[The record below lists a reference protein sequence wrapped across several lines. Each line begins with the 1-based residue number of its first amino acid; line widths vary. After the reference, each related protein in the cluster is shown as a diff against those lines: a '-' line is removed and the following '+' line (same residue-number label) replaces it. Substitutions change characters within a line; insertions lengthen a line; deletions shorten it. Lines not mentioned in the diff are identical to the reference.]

1 MRIEQMSQ
9 SVNCEWRKRLW
20 IVTMIAMDPAAGDT
34 SNPPQAGAKREA
46 VKLLQWVSAHSQQLL
61 EILALL
67 QAIPS
72 PEVLA
77 QPCGDDRWELSK
89 PDKGDLKGQPKAEK
103 CPVPSSP
110 GAAAEIWRDRR
121 RFAGPDT
128 WSRAHQESAGCSRLL
143 QSIWQQGWGWAAP
156 MSAKLYVLI
165 SWPDGSRV
173 INIENIKEPRKP
185 FHLYEVGEQVLARC
199 PGFSGLYWGTV
210 EGISEHKDILEKKL
224 LEERQLLEKLK
235 EEPAIHSMMP
245 PQPKKSR
252 KTFPKWTLGN
262 TSRKYHGDRT
272 YPAKPL
278 QATLPHDAGS
288 SSIIKERRTPGN
300 AAGGPHLLAGAPH
313 PTSAFTPPS
322 TFVTMAVS
330 GTSQGEEDRAGPAT
344 RDYVA
349 LPMKRKSDG
358 ILSQCQQHV
367 CLSSCE
373 ERKLDALQETDDF
386 ERVQKNFV
394 PGEMERAE
402 KIEQLER
409 MVLDLQQDVLSL
421 KKKVQRLESLSFQE
435 EPHWQPC
442 EVVELFNGY
451 TKEQLKETI
460 RFDQKISTACK
471 TLLYKLFT
479 SDYIQSH
486 SITGRRGNTFRE
498 AKPMMDERCIK
509 IIRVLLK
516 QKFGD
521 HLSDTVIT
529 EKIQNVQK
537 ALRQKFKTE
546 CL

>member
-1 MRIEQMSQ
+1 
-9 SVNCEWRKRLW
+9 
-20 IVTMIAMDPAAGDT
+20 
-34 SNPPQAGAKREA
+34 
-46 VKLLQWVSAHSQQLL
+46 
-61 EILALL
+61 
-67 QAIPS
+67 
-72 PEVLA
+72 
-77 QPCGDDRWELSK
+77 
-89 PDKGDLKGQPKAEK
+89 
-103 CPVPSSP
+103 
-110 GAAAEIWRDRR
+110 
-121 RFAGPDT
+121 
-128 WSRAHQESAGCSRLL
+128 
-143 QSIWQQGWGWAAP
+143 

-173 INIENIKEPRKP
+173 INMENIKEPRKP
-185 FHLYEVGEQVLARC
+185 FHLYTVGEQVLARC
-199 PGFSGLYWGTV
+199 PGFSGLYWGMV

-224 LEERQLLEKLK
+224 LEDRQLLEKLT
-235 EEPAIHSMMP
+235 EPAVHSMVP
-245 PQPKKSR
+245 SPPKKSR
-252 KTFPKWTLGN
+252 KTFPKWTPGN
-262 TSRKYHGDRT
+262 ASRKFHSDRAC
-272 YPAKPL
+272 PAKQL
-278 QATLPHDAGS
+278 LRTGEDRLPHDVGS
-288 SSIIKERRTPGN
+288 SSIIKERRVLGN
-300 AAGGPHLLAGAPH
+300 AAGSPCALAGPPH
-313 PTSAFTPPS
+313 PASAFTPPS
-322 TFVTMAVS
+322 TFITMAMPGP
-330 GTSQGEEDRAGPAT
+330 GTSQGEEERAGPAT

-349 LPMKRKSDG
+349 LPVKRKSDG
-358 ILSQCQQHV
+358 ILSQCQQHI
-367 CLSSCE
+367 CLNSLE
-373 ERKLDALQETDDF
+373 EQKIDTLHEMDDF
-386 ERVQKNFV
+386 ERVQKNFG
-394 PGEMERAE
+394 PGEMERVE

-421 KKKVQRLESLSFQE
+421 RKKVQRLESLSFQE
-435 EPHWQPC
+435 EPHRQPC

>member
-1 MRIEQMSQ
+1 
-9 SVNCEWRKRLW
+9 
-20 IVTMIAMDPAAGDT
+20 
-34 SNPPQAGAKREA
+34 
-46 VKLLQWVSAHSQQLL
+46 
-61 EILALL
+61 
-67 QAIPS
+67 
-72 PEVLA
+72 
-77 QPCGDDRWELSK
+77 
-89 PDKGDLKGQPKAEK
+89 
-103 CPVPSSP
+103 
-110 GAAAEIWRDRR
+110 
-121 RFAGPDT
+121 
-128 WSRAHQESAGCSRLL
+128 
-143 QSIWQQGWGWAAP
+143 

-173 INIENIKEPRKP
+173 INMENIKEPRKP
-185 FHLYEVGEQVLARC
+185 FHLYTVGEQVLARC
-199 PGFSGLYWGTV
+199 PGFSGLYWGMV
-210 EGISEHKDILEKKL
+210 EGISEHKDVLEKKL
-224 LEERQLLEKLK
+224 LEGRQLLEKLK
-235 EEPAIHSMMP
+235 EPTVHSMMP

-252 KTFPKWTLGN
+252 KTFPKWSPGN
-262 TSRKYHGDRT
+262 ASRRFHGDKA

-278 QATLPHDAGS
+278 LRAAETNLSHDTSSS
-288 SSIIKERRTPGN
+288 SSIKERCGT
-300 AAGGPHLLAGAPH
+300 ASSSLAGPPH
-313 PTSAFTPPS
+313 PASAFTPPS
-322 TFVTMAVS
+322 TFLAVAMP
-330 GTSQGEEDRAGPAT
+330 GMSQGEEDRAGPAA
-344 RDYVA
+344 RDYVV

-358 ILSQCQQHV
+358 ILSQCQQHI
-367 CLSSCE
+367 CLNSCE
-373 ERKLDALQETDDF
+373 EQKLSALQDTDDL
-386 ERVQKNFV
+386 ERVEKSPG

-402 KIEQLER
+402 KMEQLEK
-409 MVLDLQQDVLSL
+409 MVLNLQKDVLSL

-435 EPHWQPC
+435 EPHGQPC

-451 TKEQLKETI
+451 TKEQLRETI

-537 ALRQKFKTE
+537 ALRQKFKAE

>member
-1 MRIEQMSQ
+1 M
-9 SVNCEWRKRLW
+9 
-20 IVTMIAMDPAAGDT
+20 AA
-34 SNPPQAGAKREA
+34 R
-46 VKLLQWVSAHSQQLL
+46 
-61 EILALL
+61 
-67 QAIPS
+67 
-72 PEVLA
+72 
-77 QPCGDDRWELSK
+77 
-89 PDKGDLKGQPKAEK
+89 
-103 CPVPSSP
+103 
-110 GAAAEIWRDRR
+110 
-121 RFAGPDT
+121 
-128 WSRAHQESAGCSRLL
+128 
-143 QSIWQQGWGWAAP
+143 
-156 MSAKLYVLI
+156 LYVLI

-173 INIENIKEPRKP
+173 ISMENIKEPRKP
-185 FHLYEVGEQVLARC
+185 FHLYTLGEQVLARC
-199 PGFSGLYWGTV
+199 PGFSGLYWGVV

-224 LEERQLLEKLK
+224 LEDRQLLEKLK
-235 EEPAIHSMMP
+235 EEPAVQSMMP
-245 PQPKKSR
+245 SPPKKSR
-252 KTFPKWTLGN
+252 KTFPKWSPGN
-262 TSRKYHGDRT
+262 ASRKYPSDRT
-272 YPAKPL
+272 CPAKPL
-278 QATLPHDAGS
+278 LRVAEASLPHDASSCSILKDRRVLGSVAGS
-288 SSIIKERRTPGN
+288 S
-300 AAGGPHLLAGAPH
+300 H
-313 PTSAFTPPS
+313 PASTFTPPPS
-322 TFVTMAVS
+322 FITMAMP
-330 GTSQGEEDRAGPAT
+330 GPAASQSEEDRAGPAA

-358 ILSQCQQHV
+358 ILSPCQQQI
-367 CLSSCE
+367 CLNSRE
-373 ERKLDALQETDDF
+373 ERKIDALQEMDGF
-386 ERVQKNFV
+386 ERAHKNFSPAEV
-394 PGEMERAE
+394 ERAE
-402 KIEQLER
+402 KMEQLER
-409 MVLDLQQDVLSL
+409 MVSDLQQDVLSL

-435 EPHWQPC
+435 EPHRQPC

>member
-1 MRIEQMSQ
+1 
-9 SVNCEWRKRLW
+9 
-20 IVTMIAMDPAAGDT
+20 
-34 SNPPQAGAKREA
+34 
-46 VKLLQWVSAHSQQLL
+46 
-61 EILALL
+61 
-67 QAIPS
+67 
-72 PEVLA
+72 
-77 QPCGDDRWELSK
+77 
-89 PDKGDLKGQPKAEK
+89 
-103 CPVPSSP
+103 
-110 GAAAEIWRDRR
+110 
-121 RFAGPDT
+121 
-128 WSRAHQESAGCSRLL
+128 
-143 QSIWQQGWGWAAP
+143 

-173 INIENIKEPRKP
+173 INMENIKEPRKP
-185 FHLYEVGEQVLARC
+185 FHLYTVGEQVLARC
-199 PGFSGLYWGTV
+199 PGFSGLYWGMV

-224 LEERQLLEKLK
+224 LEDRQLLEKLK
-235 EEPAIHSMMP
+235 AEPAVHSMMP
-245 PQPKKSR
+245 SPPKKSR
-252 KTFPKWTLGN
+252 KTFPKWTPGN
-262 TSRKYHGDRT
+262 TSRKYHGDRA

-278 QATLPHDAGS
+278 LRVGEDSLPHDAGTS
-288 SSIIKERRTPGN
+288 TILKERRALGT
-300 AAGGPHLLAGAPH
+300 AAGSPCSLAGPPH
-313 PTSAFTPPS
+313 PASAFTPPS
-322 TFVTMAVS
+322 TFITVAMPGP
-330 GTSQGEEDRAGPAT
+330 GTSQDEEDRAGPAT
-344 RDYVA
+344 RDYVT

-358 ILSQCQQHV
+358 ILSQCQQHI
-367 CLSSCE
+367 CLNSRE
-373 ERKLDALQETDDF
+373 EQKIDTLQEMDDF
-386 ERVQKNFV
+386 ERVQKSFS
-394 PGEMERAE
+394 PGEMERVE

-409 MVLDLQQDVLSL
+409 MVFDLQQDVLSL
-421 KKKVQRLESLSFQE
+421 RKKVQRLESLSFQE
-435 EPHWQPC
+435 EPHRQPC

>member
-1 MRIEQMSQ
+1 MS
-9 SVNCEWRKRLW
+9 
-20 IVTMIAMDPAAGDT
+20 T
-34 SNPPQAGAKREA
+34 
-46 VKLLQWVSAHSQQLL
+46 
-61 EILALL
+61 
-67 QAIPS
+67 
-72 PEVLA
+72 
-77 QPCGDDRWELSK
+77 
-89 PDKGDLKGQPKAEK
+89 
-103 CPVPSSP
+103 
-110 GAAAEIWRDRR
+110 
-121 RFAGPDT
+121 
-128 WSRAHQESAGCSRLL
+128 
-143 QSIWQQGWGWAAP
+143 
-156 MSAKLYVLI
+156 KLYVLI

-185 FHLYEVGEQVLARC
+185 FHLYAVGEQVLARC
-199 PGFSGLYWGTV
+199 PGFSGLYWGMV
-210 EGISEHKDILEKKL
+210 EGISEHKDVLEKKL
-224 LEERQLLEKLK
+224 QEDRQLLETLK
-235 EEPAIHSMMP
+235 DEPANHSVMP

-252 KTFPKWTLGN
+252 KTFPKWTPGN
-262 TSRKYHGDRT
+262 APRKYGDRS
-272 YPAKPL
+272 YPSKPL
-278 QATLPHDAGS
+278 LRAAEAGLPGDVGS
-288 SSIIKERRTPGN
+288 SSIIKERR
-300 AAGGPHLLAGAPH
+300 ALGPPH
-313 PTSAFTPPS
+313 PASAFTPPA
-322 TFVTMAVS
+322 TFVTLAMP
-330 GTSQGEEDRAGPAT
+330 GTSQGEEDRAGTAT

-349 LPMKRKSDG
+349 LAMKRKSDG

-367 CLSSCE
+367 CLNSCE
-373 ERKLDALQETDDF
+373 ERKLDALQGTDDF
-386 ERVQKNFV
+386 GRVQKKIC
-394 PGEMERAE
+394 PGEMERE
-402 KIEQLER
+402 KVEQLER

-435 EPHWQPC
+435 EPHRPPC

-451 TKEQLKETI
+451 TKEQLKEAI

>member
-1 MRIEQMSQ
+1 MS
-9 SVNCEWRKRLW
+9 
-20 IVTMIAMDPAAGDT
+20 T
-34 SNPPQAGAKREA
+34 
-46 VKLLQWVSAHSQQLL
+46 
-61 EILALL
+61 
-67 QAIPS
+67 
-72 PEVLA
+72 
-77 QPCGDDRWELSK
+77 
-89 PDKGDLKGQPKAEK
+89 
-103 CPVPSSP
+103 
-110 GAAAEIWRDRR
+110 
-121 RFAGPDT
+121 
-128 WSRAHQESAGCSRLL
+128 
-143 QSIWQQGWGWAAP
+143 
-156 MSAKLYVLI
+156 KLYVLI

-185 FHLYEVGEQVLARC
+185 FHLYAVGEQVLARC
-199 PGFSGLYWGTV
+199 PGFSGLYWGMV

-224 LEERQLLEKLK
+224 LEDRQFLEKLK
-235 EEPAIHSMMP
+235 AEPAVHSMMP

-252 KTFPKWTLGN
+252 KTFPKWTPGN
-262 TSRKYHGDRT
+262 APRKYHSDRT

-278 QATLPHDAGS
+278 LRAAEASLPHDAGS
-288 SSIIKERRTPGN
+288 SSIIKERRALGN
-300 AAGGPHLLAGAPH
+300 GAAGRSCSLAGSPH
-313 PTSAFTPPS
+313 PASAFTPPS
-322 TFVTMAVS
+322 TFVTVAMP
-330 GTSQGEEDRAGPAT
+330 GTSQGEEDGAGPAT
-344 RDYVA
+344 KDYVA

-358 ILSQCQQHV
+358 TLSQCQQHI
-367 CLSSCE
+367 CLN
-373 ERKLDALQETDDF
+373 R
-386 ERVQKNFV
+386 
-394 PGEMERAE
+394 ME
-402 KIEQLER
+402 KIEQLEK

-435 EPHWQPC
+435 EPHRQPC

>member
-1 MRIEQMSQ
+1 
-9 SVNCEWRKRLW
+9 
-20 IVTMIAMDPAAGDT
+20 
-34 SNPPQAGAKREA
+34 
-46 VKLLQWVSAHSQQLL
+46 
-61 EILALL
+61 
-67 QAIPS
+67 
-72 PEVLA
+72 
-77 QPCGDDRWELSK
+77 
-89 PDKGDLKGQPKAEK
+89 
-103 CPVPSSP
+103 
-110 GAAAEIWRDRR
+110 
-121 RFAGPDT
+121 
-128 WSRAHQESAGCSRLL
+128 
-143 QSIWQQGWGWAAP
+143 

-185 FHLYEVGEQVLARC
+185 FHLYVVGEQVLARC
-199 PGFSGLYWGTV
+199 PGFSGLYWGMV
-210 EGISEHKDILEKKL
+210 EGISEHKDVLEKKL
-224 LEERQLLEKLK
+224 QEDRQLLETLK
-235 EEPAIHSMMP
+235 DEPANHSMMP
-245 PQPKKSR
+245 PQAKKSR
-252 KTFPKWTLGN
+252 KTFPKWTPGN
-262 TSRKYHGDRT
+262 APRKYGDRS
-272 YPAKPL
+272 YPGKSLLRA
-278 QATLPHDAGS
+278 AGAGLPGDVGS
-288 SSIIKERRTPGN
+288 SSIIKERR
-300 AAGGPHLLAGAPH
+300 ALGPPH
-313 PTSAFTPPS
+313 PASAFTPPAP
-322 TFVTMAVS
+322 FVTLAMP
-330 GTSQGEEDRAGPAT
+330 GISQGEEDRAGTAT

-349 LPMKRKSDG
+349 LAMKRKSDG

-367 CLSSCE
+367 CLN
-373 ERKLDALQETDDF
+373 R
-386 ERVQKNFV
+386 
-394 PGEMERAE
+394 E
-402 KIEQLER
+402 KVEQLER

-435 EPHWQPC
+435 EPHRPPC

-451 TKEQLKETI
+451 TKEQLREAI

>member
-1 MRIEQMSQ
+1 
-9 SVNCEWRKRLW
+9 
-20 IVTMIAMDPAAGDT
+20 
-34 SNPPQAGAKREA
+34 
-46 VKLLQWVSAHSQQLL
+46 
-61 EILALL
+61 
-67 QAIPS
+67 
-72 PEVLA
+72 
-77 QPCGDDRWELSK
+77 
-89 PDKGDLKGQPKAEK
+89 
-103 CPVPSSP
+103 
-110 GAAAEIWRDRR
+110 
-121 RFAGPDT
+121 
-128 WSRAHQESAGCSRLL
+128 
-143 QSIWQQGWGWAAP
+143 

-185 FHLYEVGEQVLARC
+185 FHLYAVGEQVLARC
-199 PGFSGLYWGTV
+199 PGFSGLYWGMV

-224 LEERQLLEKLK
+224 LEGRQLLEKL
-235 EEPAIHSMMP
+235 
-245 PQPKKSR
+245 
-252 KTFPKWTLGN
+252 N
-262 TSRKYHGDRT
+262 
-272 YPAKPL
+272 
-278 QATLPHDAGS
+278 
-288 SSIIKERRTPGN
+288 
-300 AAGGPHLLAGAPH
+300 
-313 PTSAFTPPS
+313 
-322 TFVTMAVS
+322 
-330 GTSQGEEDRAGPAT
+330 
-344 RDYVA
+344 YVA
-349 LPMKRKSDG
+349 LAMKRKSDG
-358 ILSQCQQHV
+358 ILSQCQQHI
-367 CLSSCE
+367 CLNSCE
-373 ERKLDALQETDDF
+373 EQKLDALQETDDF
-386 ERVQKNFV
+386 ERVQKNFG

-435 EPHWQPC
+435 DPHRQPC

>member
-1 MRIEQMSQ
+1 
-9 SVNCEWRKRLW
+9 
-20 IVTMIAMDPAAGDT
+20 MDT
-34 SNPPQAGAKREA
+34 YF
-46 VKLLQWVSAHSQQLL
+46 VSPGLTASGRTPF
-61 EILALL
+61 A
-67 QAIPS
+67 
-72 PEVLA
+72 
-77 QPCGDDRWELSK
+77 ELS
-89 PDKGDLKGQPKAEK
+89 
-103 CPVPSSP
+103 
-110 GAAAEIWRDRR
+110 
-121 RFAGPDT
+121 
-128 WSRAHQESAGCSRLL
+128 CSR
-143 QSIWQQGWGWAAP
+143 WAAL

-173 INIENIKEPRKP
+173 ISMENIKEPRKP
-185 FHLYEVGEQVLARC
+185 FHLYVVGEQVLARC
-199 PGFSGLYWGTV
+199 PGFSGLYWGIV
-210 EGISEHKDILEKKL
+210 EGISEHKDALEKKL
-224 LEERQLLEKLK
+224 LEDRQLLEKLK
-235 EEPAIHSMMP
+235 DKPAVHSMMP

-252 KTFPKWTLGN
+252 KTFPKWTPVN
-262 TSRKYHGDRT
+262 ACRKYHTDRT
-272 YPAKPL
+272 YSGKPL
-278 QATLPHDAGS
+278 LQAAEPILPCGAGS
-288 SSIIKERRTPGN
+288 PSITKERCTL
-300 AAGGPHLLAGAPH
+300 GPPH
-313 PTSAFTPPS
+313 PTSTFTPTA
-322 TFVTMAVS
+322 TFVSLAVP
-330 GTSQGEEDRAGPAT
+330 GTSQGEEDRAGT
-344 RDYVA
+344 TTKDYVA
-349 LPMKRKSDG
+349 LAMKRKSDG
-358 ILSQCQQHV
+358 ILSQCQQHI
-367 CLSSCE
+367 CLNSCE
-373 ERKLDALQETDDF
+373 DGQLDTLQDTGGF
-386 ERVQKNFV
+386 ERVQKRAA
-394 PGEMERAE
+394 PSETERE

-435 EPHWQPC
+435 EPHRQPC

-451 TKEQLKETI
+451 TKEQLREAI

>member
-1 MRIEQMSQ
+1 MS
-9 SVNCEWRKRLW
+9 
-20 IVTMIAMDPAAGDT
+20 T
-34 SNPPQAGAKREA
+34 
-46 VKLLQWVSAHSQQLL
+46 
-61 EILALL
+61 
-67 QAIPS
+67 
-72 PEVLA
+72 
-77 QPCGDDRWELSK
+77 
-89 PDKGDLKGQPKAEK
+89 
-103 CPVPSSP
+103 
-110 GAAAEIWRDRR
+110 
-121 RFAGPDT
+121 
-128 WSRAHQESAGCSRLL
+128 
-143 QSIWQQGWGWAAP
+143 
-156 MSAKLYVLI
+156 KLYVLI

-185 FHLYEVGEQVLARC
+185 FHLYAVGEQVLARC
-199 PGFSGLYWGTV
+199 PGFSGLYWGMV

-224 LEERQLLEKLK
+224 LEDRQLLEKLK
-235 EEPAIHSMMP
+235 AEPPVHSMMP

-252 KTFPKWTLGN
+252 KTFPKWTPGN
-262 TSRKYHGDRT
+262 APRKYHSDRT

-278 QATLPHDAGS
+278 LRAAEASLPHDAGS
-288 SSIIKERRTPGN
+288 SSITKERRALGN
-300 AAGGPHLLAGAPH
+300 GAAARSRSLAGPPH
-313 PTSAFTPPS
+313 PASAFTPPS
-322 TFVTMAVS
+322 TFVTVAMP
-330 GTSQGEEDRAGPAT
+330 GTSQGEEDGAGPAT

-349 LPMKRKSDG
+349 LPMKRKPDG
-358 ILSQCQQHV
+358 TLSQCQQHI
-367 CLSSCE
+367 CLNSCE
-373 ERKLDALQETDDF
+373 ELKLDALQETDDF
-386 ERVQKNFV
+386 ERVQKRFGPAEV
-394 PGEMERAE
+394 ERVE

-435 EPHWQPC
+435 EPHRQPC

>member
-1 MRIEQMSQ
+1 MPA
-9 SVNCEWRKRLW
+9 
-20 IVTMIAMDPAAGDT
+20 VTFPYC
-34 SNPPQAGAKREA
+34 S
-46 VKLLQWVSAHSQQLL
+46 L
-61 EILALL
+61 
-67 QAIPS
+67 
-72 PEVLA
+72 
-77 QPCGDDRWELSK
+77 
-89 PDKGDLKGQPKAEK
+89 
-103 CPVPSSP
+103 
-110 GAAAEIWRDRR
+110 
-121 RFAGPDT
+121 
-128 WSRAHQESAGCSRLL
+128 CSR
-143 QSIWQQGWGWAAP
+143 WAAL

-185 FHLYEVGEQVLARC
+185 FHLYTVGEQVLARC
-199 PGFSGLYWGTV
+199 PGFSGLYWGVV

-224 LEERQLLEKLK
+224 LEDRHLLEKL
-235 EEPAIHSMMP
+235 
-245 PQPKKSR
+245 
-252 KTFPKWTLGN
+252 N
-262 TSRKYHGDRT
+262 
-272 YPAKPL
+272 
-278 QATLPHDAGS
+278 
-288 SSIIKERRTPGN
+288 
-300 AAGGPHLLAGAPH
+300 
-313 PTSAFTPPS
+313 
-322 TFVTMAVS
+322 
-330 GTSQGEEDRAGPAT
+330 
-344 RDYVA
+344 YVA

-358 ILSQCQQHV
+358 ILSPCQQHI
-367 CLSSCE
+367 CLNSRE
-373 ERKLDALQETDDF
+373 ERKIDALQETDGF
-386 ERVQKNFV
+386 ERVHKNFSS
-394 PGEMERAE
+394 GEMERVE
-402 KIEQLER
+402 KMEQLER

-435 EPHWQPC
+435 EPHRQPC

>member
-1 MRIEQMSQ
+1 
-9 SVNCEWRKRLW
+9 
-20 IVTMIAMDPAAGDT
+20 
-34 SNPPQAGAKREA
+34 
-46 VKLLQWVSAHSQQLL
+46 
-61 EILALL
+61 
-67 QAIPS
+67 
-72 PEVLA
+72 
-77 QPCGDDRWELSK
+77 
-89 PDKGDLKGQPKAEK
+89 
-103 CPVPSSP
+103 
-110 GAAAEIWRDRR
+110 
-121 RFAGPDT
+121 
-128 WSRAHQESAGCSRLL
+128 
-143 QSIWQQGWGWAAP
+143 

-185 FHLYEVGEQVLARC
+185 FHLYVVGEQVLARC
-199 PGFSGLYWGTV
+199 PGFSGLYWGIV
-210 EGISEHKDILEKKL
+210 EGISEHKDILEKRL
-224 LEERQLLEKLK
+224 LEDRQLLEKL
-235 EEPAIHSMMP
+235 
-245 PQPKKSR
+245 
-252 KTFPKWTLGN
+252 N
-262 TSRKYHGDRT
+262 Y
-272 YPAKPL
+272 
-278 QATLPHDAGS
+278 
-288 SSIIKERRTPGN
+288 
-300 AAGGPHLLAGAPH
+300 LAL
-313 PTSAFTPPS
+313 
-322 TFVTMAVS
+322 AV
-330 GTSQGEEDRAGPAT
+330 
-344 RDYVA
+344 
-349 LPMKRKSDG
+349 KRKSDG
-358 ILSQCQQHV
+358 ILSQCQQHI
-367 CLSSCE
+367 CLNSRE
-373 ERKLDALQETDDF
+373 ERKLETLQEADDS

-394 PGEMERAE
+394 PGETERAE

-409 MVLDLQQDVLSL
+409 IVLDLQQDVLAL

-435 EPHWQPC
+435 EPHRQPC

-451 TKEQLKETI
+451 TKEQLKEAI

>member
-1 MRIEQMSQ
+1 
-9 SVNCEWRKRLW
+9 
-20 IVTMIAMDPAAGDT
+20 
-34 SNPPQAGAKREA
+34 
-46 VKLLQWVSAHSQQLL
+46 
-61 EILALL
+61 
-67 QAIPS
+67 
-72 PEVLA
+72 
-77 QPCGDDRWELSK
+77 
-89 PDKGDLKGQPKAEK
+89 
-103 CPVPSSP
+103 
-110 GAAAEIWRDRR
+110 
-121 RFAGPDT
+121 
-128 WSRAHQESAGCSRLL
+128 
-143 QSIWQQGWGWAAP
+143 

-173 INIENIKEPRKP
+173 INMENIKEPRKP
-185 FHLYEVGEQVLARC
+185 FHLYTVGEQVLARC
-199 PGFSGLYWGTV
+199 PGFSGLYWGMV

-224 LEERQLLEKLK
+224 LEDRQLLEKLK
-235 EEPAIHSMMP
+235 AEPAVHSMVP
-245 PQPKKSR
+245 SPPKKSR
-252 KTFPKWTLGN
+252 KTFPKWTPGN
-262 TSRKYHGDRT
+262 ASRKFHSDRAC
-272 YPAKPL
+272 PAKQL
-278 QATLPHDAGS
+278 LRTGEDRLPHDVGS
-288 SSIIKERRTPGN
+288 SSIIKERRVLGN
-300 AAGGPHLLAGAPH
+300 AAGSPCALAGPPH
-313 PTSAFTPPS
+313 PASAFTPPS
-322 TFVTMAVS
+322 TFITMAMPGP
-330 GTSQGEEDRAGPAT
+330 GTSQGEEERAGPAT

-349 LPMKRKSDG
+349 LPVKRKSDG
-358 ILSQCQQHV
+358 ILSQCQQHI
-367 CLSSCE
+367 CLNSLE
-373 ERKLDALQETDDF
+373 EQKIDTLHEMDDF
-386 ERVQKNFV
+386 ERVQKNFG
-394 PGEMERAE
+394 PGEMERVE

-421 KKKVQRLESLSFQE
+421 RKKVQRLESLSFQE
-435 EPHWQPC
+435 EPHRQPC

>member
-1 MRIEQMSQ
+1 MPA
-9 SVNCEWRKRLW
+9 
-20 IVTMIAMDPAAGDT
+20 VTFPFC
-34 SNPPQAGAKREA
+34 
-46 VKLLQWVSAHSQQLL
+46 
-61 EILALL
+61 AL
-67 QAIPS
+67 
-72 PEVLA
+72 
-77 QPCGDDRWELSK
+77 
-89 PDKGDLKGQPKAEK
+89 
-103 CPVPSSP
+103 
-110 GAAAEIWRDRR
+110 
-121 RFAGPDT
+121 
-128 WSRAHQESAGCSRLL
+128 CSR
-143 QSIWQQGWGWAAP
+143 WAAL

-185 FHLYEVGEQVLARC
+185 FHLYTVGEQVLARC
-199 PGFSGLYWGTV
+199 PGFSGLYWGVV

-224 LEERQLLEKLK
+224 LEDRHLLEKL
-235 EEPAIHSMMP
+235 
-245 PQPKKSR
+245 
-252 KTFPKWTLGN
+252 N
-262 TSRKYHGDRT
+262 
-272 YPAKPL
+272 
-278 QATLPHDAGS
+278 
-288 SSIIKERRTPGN
+288 
-300 AAGGPHLLAGAPH
+300 
-313 PTSAFTPPS
+313 
-322 TFVTMAVS
+322 
-330 GTSQGEEDRAGPAT
+330 
-344 RDYVA
+344 YVA

-358 ILSQCQQHV
+358 ILSPCQQHI
-367 CLSSCE
+367 CLNSRE
-373 ERKLDALQETDDF
+373 ERKIDALQETDGF
-386 ERVQKNFV
+386 ERVHKNFSS
-394 PGEMERAE
+394 GEMERVE
-402 KIEQLER
+402 KMEQLER

-435 EPHWQPC
+435 DPHRQPC

>member
-1 MRIEQMSQ
+1 MFSWLWGSSQ
-9 SVNCEWRKRLW
+9 YLRL
-20 IVTMIAMDPAAGDT
+20 
-34 SNPPQAGAKREA
+34 R
-46 VKLLQWVSAHSQQLL
+46 
-61 EILALL
+61 
-67 QAIPS
+67 S
-72 PEVLA
+72 P
-77 QPCGDDRWELSK
+77 R
-89 PDKGDLKGQPKAEK
+89 
-103 CPVPSSP
+103 
-110 GAAAEIWRDRR
+110 
-121 RFAGPDT
+121 
-128 WSRAHQESAGCSRLL
+128 
-143 QSIWQQGWGWAAP
+143 WAAL

-173 INIENIKEPRKP
+173 INMENIKEPRKP
-185 FHLYEVGEQVLARC
+185 FHLYTVGEQVLARC
-199 PGFSGLYWGTV
+199 PGFSGLYWGMV

-224 LEERQLLEKLK
+224 LEDRQLLEKLK
-235 EEPAIHSMMP
+235 AEPAVHNMVPSP
-245 PQPKKSR
+245 PKKSR
-252 KTFPKWTLGN
+252 KTFPKWTPGN
-262 TSRKYHGDRT
+262 ASRKYHGDRAC
-272 YPAKPL
+272 PAKQL
-278 QATLPHDAGS
+278 LRTGEDRLSHDVGS
-288 SSIIKERRTPGN
+288 SSIVKERCVLGN
-300 AAGGPHLLAGAPH
+300 AAGSPCTLAGPPH
-313 PTSAFTPPS
+313 PASAFTPPS
-322 TFVTMAVS
+322 NFITMAMPRP
-330 GTSQGEEDRAGPAT
+330 GTSQGEEERAGPAI

-349 LPMKRKSDG
+349 LPVKRKSDG
-358 ILSQCQQHV
+358 ILPQCQQHI
-367 CLSSCE
+367 CLNSRE
-373 ERKLDALQETDDF
+373 EQKIDTLHEIDDF
-386 ERVQKNFV
+386 ERVQKNFS
-394 PGEMERAE
+394 PGEMERVE
-402 KIEQLER
+402 KIDQLER

-421 KKKVQRLESLSFQE
+421 RKKVQRLESLSFQE
-435 EPHWQPC
+435 EPHRQPC

>member
-1 MRIEQMSQ
+1 MGSLT
-9 SVNCEWRKRLW
+9 CE
-20 IVTMIAMDPAAGDT
+20 AEH
-34 SNPPQAGAKREA
+34 QAGKM
-46 VKLLQWVSAHSQQLL
+46 VLTSLLRCGVFSHQLQLVSGGG
-61 EILALL
+61 
-67 QAIPS
+67 
-72 PEVLA
+72 
-77 QPCGDDRWELSK
+77 GDSRWELSK
-89 PDKGDLKGQPKAEK
+89 PDKGDLTNNCGEGT
-103 CPVPSSP
+103 SP
-110 GAAAEIWRDRR
+110 GQRSVRS
-121 RFAGPDT
+121 PP
-128 WSRAHQESAGCSRLL
+128 LL
-143 QSIWQQGWGWAAP
+143 EHKLGSGKTGDILQDSTPGAVQTRTRWAAL
-156 MSAKLYVLI
+156 MSVKLYVLI

-185 FHLYEVGEQVLARC
+185 FHRYTVGEQVLARC
-199 PGFSGLYWGTV
+199 PGFSGLYWGML

-224 LEERQLLEKLK
+224 LEDRQLLEKLK
-235 EEPAIHSMMP
+235 EEPAVHSMMP

-252 KTFPKWTLGN
+252 KTFPKWTSGN
-262 TSRKYHGDRT
+262 ASRKYHGDRT
-272 YPAKPL
+272 YVSKPL
-278 QATLPHDAGS
+278 LRAAEASLPHDAGS
-288 SSIIKERRTPGN
+288 SSIAKERCALGN
-300 AAGGPHLLAGAPH
+300 VAGGPPPAPTHPRPHLSPW
-313 PTSAFTPPS
+313 PC
-322 TFVTMAVS
+322 
-330 GTSQGEEDRAGPAT
+330 QG
-344 RDYVA
+344 
-349 LPMKRKSDG
+349 LPRVKRTGLVHLPERKSDG
-358 ILSQCQQHV
+358 ILSPCQQHI
-367 CLSSCE
+367 CLNSCE
-373 ERKLDALQETDDF
+373 EQKLDVLQEMDDF
-386 ERVQKNFV
+386 ERVQKNFG
-394 PGEMERAE
+394 PGEMERVE
-402 KIEQLER
+402 KMEQLER
-409 MVLDLQQDVLSL
+409 MVVDLQQDVLSL

-435 EPHWQPC
+435 EPHRQPC

>member
-1 MRIEQMSQ
+1 
-9 SVNCEWRKRLW
+9 
-20 IVTMIAMDPAAGDT
+20 
-34 SNPPQAGAKREA
+34 
-46 VKLLQWVSAHSQQLL
+46 
-61 EILALL
+61 
-67 QAIPS
+67 
-72 PEVLA
+72 
-77 QPCGDDRWELSK
+77 
-89 PDKGDLKGQPKAEK
+89 
-103 CPVPSSP
+103 
-110 GAAAEIWRDRR
+110 
-121 RFAGPDT
+121 
-128 WSRAHQESAGCSRLL
+128 
-143 QSIWQQGWGWAAP
+143 

-173 INIENIKEPRKP
+173 INMENIKEPRKP
-185 FHLYEVGEQVLARC
+185 FHLYTVGEQVLARC
-199 PGFSGLYWGTV
+199 PGFSGLYWGMV

-224 LEERQLLEKLK
+224 LEDRQLLEKLT
-235 EEPAIHSMMP
+235 EPAVHSMMP
-245 PQPKKSR
+245 SPPKKSR
-252 KTFPKWTLGN
+252 KTFPKWAPGN
-262 TSRKYHGDRT
+262 ASRKYHGDRA

-278 QATLPHDAGS
+278 LRAGEDSLPHDAGS
-288 SSIIKERRTPGN
+288 SSILKERRVLGA
-300 AAGGPHLLAGAPH
+300 AAGSPCSLAGPPH
-313 PTSAFTPPS
+313 PASAFTPPS
-322 TFVTMAVS
+322 TFITMAMPGP
-330 GTSQGEEDRAGPAT
+330 GTSQGEEERAGPAT

-358 ILSQCQQHV
+358 ILSQCQQHI
-367 CLSSCE
+367 CLNSRE
-373 ERKLDALQETDDF
+373 EQKIDALQEMDDF
-386 ERVQKNFV
+386 ERVQKSFS
-394 PGEMERAE
+394 PGEMERVE

-409 MVLDLQQDVLSL
+409 MVFDLQQDVLSL
-421 KKKVQRLESLSFQE
+421 RKKVQRLESLSFQE
-435 EPHWQPC
+435 EPHRQPC

>member
-1 MRIEQMSQ
+1 
-9 SVNCEWRKRLW
+9 
-20 IVTMIAMDPAAGDT
+20 
-34 SNPPQAGAKREA
+34 
-46 VKLLQWVSAHSQQLL
+46 
-61 EILALL
+61 
-67 QAIPS
+67 
-72 PEVLA
+72 
-77 QPCGDDRWELSK
+77 
-89 PDKGDLKGQPKAEK
+89 
-103 CPVPSSP
+103 
-110 GAAAEIWRDRR
+110 
-121 RFAGPDT
+121 
-128 WSRAHQESAGCSRLL
+128 
-143 QSIWQQGWGWAAP
+143 
-156 MSAKLYVLI
+156 
-165 SWPDGSRV
+165 
-173 INIENIKEPRKP
+173 
-185 FHLYEVGEQVLARC
+185 
-199 PGFSGLYWGTV
+199 
-210 EGISEHKDILEKKL
+210 
-224 LEERQLLEKLK
+224 
-235 EEPAIHSMMP
+235 MMP

-252 KTFPKWTLGN
+252 KTFPKWTPGN
-262 TSRKYHGDRT
+262 ASRKYPSDRT

-278 QATLPHDAGS
+278 PRVAEASLPHDAGS
-288 SSIIKERRTPGN
+288 SSIIKERRALGN
-300 AAGGPHLLAGAPH
+300 AAGSPRSLAGPPH
-313 PTSAFTPPS
+313 PASAFTPPS
-322 TFVTMAVS
+322 TFVTMAVP

-349 LPMKRKSDG
+349 LPVKRKSDG
-358 ILSQCQQHV
+358 ILSQCQQRI
-367 CLSSCE
+367 CLNSCE
-373 ERKLDALQETDDF
+373 ERKLDALQETDDL
-386 ERVQKNFV
+386 ERVQKNCG
-394 PGEMERAE
+394 PCEMERAE

-409 MVLDLQQDVLSL
+409 MVLDLQQDVFSL
-421 KKKVQRLESLSFQE
+421 RKKVQRLESLSFQE
-435 EPHWQPC
+435 EPHRQPC

>member
-1 MRIEQMSQ
+1 MLPYR
-9 SVNCEWRKRLW
+9 
-20 IVTMIAMDPAAGDT
+20 
-34 SNPPQAGAKREA
+34 
-46 VKLLQWVSAHSQQLL
+46 
-61 EILALL
+61 
-67 QAIPS
+67 S
-72 PEVLA
+72 PHA
-77 QPCGDDRWELSK
+77 R
-89 PDKGDLKGQPKAEK
+89 
-103 CPVPSSP
+103 
-110 GAAAEIWRDRR
+110 
-121 RFAGPDT
+121 
-128 WSRAHQESAGCSRLL
+128 
-143 QSIWQQGWGWAAP
+143 WAAP
-156 MSAKLYVLI
+156 MSAKIYVLI

-185 FHLYEVGEQVLARC
+185 FHLYTVGEQVLARC
-199 PGFSGLYWGTV
+199 PGFSGLYWGMV

-224 LEERQLLEKLK
+224 LEDRQLLEKLK
-235 EEPAIHSMMP
+235 EEPAVHSMMP

-262 TSRKYHGDRT
+262 GSRKYHGDRT

-278 QATLPHDAGS
+278 LRVAEASLPHDAGN
-288 SSIIKERRTPGN
+288 SSIIKERSAPGN
-300 AAGGPHLLAGAPH
+300 VAGSPRSLAGSPH
-313 PTSAFTPPS
+313 PASAFTPPS
-322 TFVTMAVS
+322 TYVTMAMA

-367 CLSSCE
+367 CLNSCE

-386 ERVQKNFV
+386 ERVQKNFG
-394 PGEMERAE
+394 PGEVERAE

-435 EPHWQPC
+435 EPHRQPC